1 MVLSERRR
9 TGGGGIKN
17 PRRSGEE
24 INRNMESKI
33 EVAKLKN
40 LYRLC
45 KKFNSSYGDSDLQD
59 LYRAQAVIEARIIS
73 CEAFGSPAYAYALYS
88 LTQSIDELF
97 GDIRP
102 LLRLFEE

>member
-1 MVLSERRR
+1 M
-9 TGGGGIKN
+9 KH
-17 PRRSGEE
+17 
-24 INRNMESKI
+24 KI
-33 EVAKLKN
+33 DLIKLKN

-73 CEAFGSPAYAYALYS
+73 CEAFGSPTYAYAIYS

-97 GDIRP
+97 GDICP
-102 LLRLFEE
+102 LLRLFEEQGQLSVYNIEYNGDDGCNQHEG